1 MEFKFSQRLH
11 VKREKERLR
20 KFKVGWIEWILQG
33 KGGSNSIGRGNP
45 RSEGWLSIAKEIVT
59 KPDRDLW
66 RAGEGRGEKEGDTAL
81 L

>member
-1 MEFKFSQRLH
+1 
-11 VKREKERLR
+11 
-20 KFKVGWIEWILQG
+20 
-33 KGGSNSIGRGNP
+33 
-45 RSEGWLSIAKEIVT
+45 LSIAKEIVT